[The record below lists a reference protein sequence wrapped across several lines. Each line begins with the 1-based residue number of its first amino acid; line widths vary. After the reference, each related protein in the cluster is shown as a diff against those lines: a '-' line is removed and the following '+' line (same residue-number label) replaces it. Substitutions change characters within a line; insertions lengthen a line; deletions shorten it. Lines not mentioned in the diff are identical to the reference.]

1 MSVIG
6 PRPGLW
12 NQDILTAERDKYN
25 ANDVKP
31 GLTGWAQINGRDEL
45 EIPEKARLDGE
56 YCKNIGIMMDVKVF
70 LKSLGVFSGDSSVVE
85 GGTGNMSMK
94 CETNEGI
101 QGENGILTEKKN
113 RYSVLMSVYKND
125 NPDFLKIALES
136 IYDIQTV
143 KPDEIVVVFDGAL
156 NDRLYSVLDEF
167 KNGKEDVVKYYPQA
181 TNSGLGEALRIGSEY
196 CTDIVDKYEAKRIVG
211 EIIGEK
217 YIIPTLGVWDRFD
230 DIDFE
235 LLPNQFVLKC
245 THDSGGLVICKDKSK
260 FDVSKAKSIIENCL
274 KHSFYW
280 GQREWPYKNVKPRII
295 AEKYMEDSITEDLR
309 DYKFFAFDGEVK
321 ALFIATERQTE
332 GETKFD
338 FFDSDF
344 NHLNFTNGHPNAEK
358 MPLKPQNFDLMK
370 TLAAELSRGI
380 PHVRV
385 DFYEVNG
392 EVYFGEMTFSHWSG
406 MMPFDPEEWDYKFGN
421 WIKLK

>member
-1 MSVIG
+1 MASNRIKKILKN
-6 PRPGLW
+6 PRLLF
-12 NQDILTAERDKYN
+12 LTLGHREFFN
-25 ANDVKP
+25 WMND
-31 GLTGWAQINGRDEL
+31 
-45 EIPEKARLDGE
+45 
-56 YCKNIGIMMDVKVF
+56 
-70 LKSLGVFSGDSSVVE
+70 
-85 GGTGNMSMK
+85 
-94 CETNEGI
+94 ET
-101 QGENGILTEKKN
+101 
-113 RYSVLMSVYKND
+113 Y
-125 NPDFLKIALES
+125 LKIAFWCTMGKKLDLNNPKTFSEKIQWLKLYDRKP
-136 IYDIQTV
+136 IY
-143 KPDEIVVVFDGAL
+143 
-156 NDRLYSVLDEF
+156 
-167 KNGKEDVVKYYPQA
+167 
-181 TNSGLGEALRIGSEY
+181 
-196 CTDIVDKYEAKRIVG
+196 TDLVDKYEAKRIVG

-260 FDVSKAKSIIENCL
+260 FYVSKAKSIIENCL

>member
-1 MSVIG
+1 MASNRIKKILKN
-6 PRPGLW
+6 PRLLF
-12 NQDILTAERDKYN
+12 LTLGHREFFN
-25 ANDVKP
+25 WMND
-31 GLTGWAQINGRDEL
+31 
-45 EIPEKARLDGE
+45 EI
-56 YCKNIGIMMDVKVF
+56 Y
-70 LKSLGVFSGDSSVVE
+70 
-85 GGTGNMSMK
+85 
-94 CETNEGI
+94 
-101 QGENGILTEKKN
+101 
-113 RYSVLMSVYKND
+113 
-125 NPDFLKIALES
+125 LKIAFWCTMGKKLDLNNPKTFSEKIQWLKLYDRKP
-136 IYDIQTV
+136 IY
-143 KPDEIVVVFDGAL
+143 
-156 NDRLYSVLDEF
+156 
-167 KNGKEDVVKYYPQA
+167 
-181 TNSGLGEALRIGSEY
+181 
-196 CTDIVDKYEAKRIVG
+196 TDLVDKYEAKRIVG

-217 YIIPTLGVWDRFD
+217 YIIPTLGVGDRFD

-392 EVYFGEMTFSHWSG
+392 KVYFGEMTFSHWSG

>member
-1 MSVIG
+1 MASNRIKKILKN
-6 PRPGLW
+6 PRLLF
-12 NQDILTAERDKYN
+12 LTLGHREFFN
-25 ANDVKP
+25 WMND
-31 GLTGWAQINGRDEL
+31 
-45 EIPEKARLDGE
+45 EI
-56 YCKNIGIMMDVKVF
+56 Y
-70 LKSLGVFSGDSSVVE
+70 
-85 GGTGNMSMK
+85 
-94 CETNEGI
+94 
-101 QGENGILTEKKN
+101 
-113 RYSVLMSVYKND
+113 
-125 NPDFLKIALES
+125 LKIAFWCTMGKKLDLNNPKTFSEKIQWLKLYDRKP
-136 IYDIQTV
+136 IY
-143 KPDEIVVVFDGAL
+143 
-156 NDRLYSVLDEF
+156 
-167 KNGKEDVVKYYPQA
+167 
-181 TNSGLGEALRIGSEY
+181 
-196 CTDIVDKYEAKRIVG
+196 TDLVDKYEAKRIVG

-392 EVYFGEMTFSHWSG
+392 KVYFGEMTFSHWSG